1 MAKSSYQEL
10 DVTKIELDLDNPRI
24 KMYLDMQY
32 NQVTAEG
39 LALALSGGVSDGST
53 SFESLRESIRV
64 NKGII
69 NPIIVNH
76 TADDKYVVIEGNTRV
91 QIYLDFLRDGVAGDW
106 SRIRSIVYE
115 NLSPEE
121 IHSIR
126 LQAHMVGPRD
136 WDPYSK
142 AKYLH
147 YLMYSECLPMSQI
160 ISFCGG
166 KSSEINKLVRAY
178 KDIEDIYKPILEEMD
193 KDFEYKDFSKFAELQ
208 NKGVVDAI
216 ISAGYTKKDFARWV
230 ANGNV
235 DIALKVRELPAV
247 LKNPEAKNEF
257 LATNLS
263 NAIKKLGAT
272 APTNVDLNTIDY
284 IVLARALSNKLYRIE
299 YFEQK
304 FLISEEGT
312 EKRSVLRSLKDTI
325 ALIIG
330 EEEEDEE
337 NA

>member
-1 MAKSSYQEL
+1 MPQSNYQEL
-10 DVTKIELDLDNPRI
+10 DVTRIKLDLDNPRI

-32 NQVTAEG
+32 NNPTAEG
-39 LALALSGGVSDGST
+39 LALALSGGVSDGTT

-76 TADDKYVVIEGNTRV
+76 AANGDYVVIEGNTRV
-91 QIYLDFLRDGVAGDW
+91 QIYLDFLKDGTAGDW
-106 SRIRSIVYE
+106 THIRSIVYE
-115 NLSPEE
+115 NLTQEE

-147 YLMYSECLPMSQI
+147 YLMHQECLPMSQI

-178 KDIEDIYKPILEEMD
+178 NDIESIYKPLLETMD

-208 NKGVVDAI
+208 NKGILEALTLHN
-216 ISAGYTKKDFARWV
+216 YTKEDYAKWV
-230 ANGNV
+230 ANGNIDV
-235 DIALKVRELPAV
+235 ALKVRELPTV

-263 NAIKKLGAT
+263 NAIKKLGVT
-272 APTNVDLNTIDY
+272 APAGVDLNSVDY
-284 IVLARALSNKLYRIE
+284 VDLARTLSNKLYKIE
-299 YFEQK
+299 FFEQK
-304 FLISEEGT
+304 FLMSEEGT
-312 EKRSVLRSLKDTI
+312 EKRNVLRSLKETI

-337 NA
+337 DA

>member
-10 DVTKIELDLDNPRI
+10 DVTIIKLDIQNPRI

-32 NQVTAEG
+32 NNVTAEG
-39 LALALSGGVSDGST
+39 IALALSGGVSDSST
-53 SFESLRESIRV
+53 SFDSLRESIRV

-76 TADDKYVVIEGNTRV
+76 TEDNEYVVIEGNTRV
-91 QIYLDFLRDGVAGDW
+91 QIYLDFLKEKMPGDW
-106 SRIRSIVYE
+106 SHIRSIVYE
-115 NLSPEE
+115 NLTQEE

-147 YLMYSECLPMSQI
+147 YLMYTEALPMSQI

-166 KSSEINKLVRAY
+166 KASEINKLVKAY
-178 KDIEDIYKPILEEMD
+178 KDIEDIYKPILETLD

-208 NKGVVDAI
+208 NKGILDALMTH
-216 ISAGYTKKDFARWV
+216 GYTKEDYARWV
-230 ANGNV
+230 ANGNIDV
-235 DIALKVRELPAV
+235 ALKVRELPAV

-257 LATNLS
+257 LITNLS
-263 NAIKKLGAT
+263 NAIKKLGIG
-272 APTNVDLNTIDY
+272 PTGAVDLNAMDY
-284 IVLARALSNKLYRIE
+284 IELARVLSNKLYKIE

-304 FLISEEGT
+304 FLMSPEGLD
-312 EKRSVLRSLKDTI
+312 RRGILSGLKDV
-325 ALIIG
+325 IG
-330 EEEEDEE
+330 LVIGDEEEED
-337 NA
+337 